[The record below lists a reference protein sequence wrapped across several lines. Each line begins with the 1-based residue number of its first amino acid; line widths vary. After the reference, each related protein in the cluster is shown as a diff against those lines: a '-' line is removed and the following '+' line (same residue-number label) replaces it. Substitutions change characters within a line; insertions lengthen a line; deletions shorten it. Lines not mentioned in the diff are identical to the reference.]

1 MKYAK
6 SHALLPDEIINII
19 QEYIDVATI
28 NELTKEY
35 YKNLISI

>member
-6 SHALLPDEIINII
+6 SHALLPDEIIKII